1 MQRATTYET
10 GPPLVGCAASGCGA
24 AGTALAMNE
33 CSPDMRLSVCLRAVV
48 VGGVV
53 VVVIWHGRAPVA
65 PLWQAP
71 PTSGVY
77 GGRLDRHITLETK
90 A

>member
-48 VGGVV
+48 VEGGGRDCDLVELLV
-53 VVVIWHGRAPVA
+53 AHLYGTLHGR
-65 PLWQAP
+65 
-71 PTSGVY
+71 
-77 GGRLDRHITLETK
+77 HHH
-90 A
+90 